1 MLDFGKFQRN
11 SLDVTKVHC
20 LKSVRIQSFSGPYLV
35 QMRENAGKKNS
46 ECGYF
51 SRSGACVIEKLP
63 LKSAFCMFKF
73 SVILE

>member
-1 MLDFGKFQRN
+1 
-11 SLDVTKVHC
+11 
-20 LKSVRIQSFSGPYLV
+20 
-35 QMRENAGKKNS
+35 MRENAGKKNS